1 MEAPGELD
9 LSKDNILPHITE
21 ITPNDFS
28 AWKGRG
34 FFVMSIDENDSRNLV
49 AVTHYRDFKEGKLY
63 MLKRFGDS
71 FSGYAETEVRVQTE
85 DACQSI
91 INGHVEG
98 LEAFKGSDIVY
109 EFDIQPPENIKR
121 SLEWDFPIKPDALIM
136 NGTKWLFLESKHTL
150 KATHVSHFNEK
161 VRFCQMNIDA
171 KWLHNQYHFR
181 KPDTIIGAMCS
192 ISRPKPSIVIDKN
205 MILLVRN
212 GFKFMRH
219 VLS

>member
-1 MEAPGELD
+1 MKAPGELD
-9 LSKDNILPHITE
+9 LCKDDKLPEIFE
-21 ITPNDFS
+21 ITPSIFIGWS
-28 AWKGRG
+28 SRG
-34 FFVMSIDENDSRNLV
+34 FFVKSIDENDSRNLLAV
-49 AVTHYRDFKEGKLY
+49 ARYRDLKEGKLY
-63 MLKRFGDS
+63 MLERLGDS
-71 FSGYAETEVRVQTE
+71 FSGYAETEARVQTE

-136 NGTKWLFLESKHTL
+136 NGTKWLLLESKHTL
-150 KATHVSHFNEK
+150 DAKEVRHFNEK

-171 KWLHNQYHFR
+171 KWLHKHFR